1 MNLRRLRCSISK
13 AASLALLLALVGL
26 ASGPA
31 TWAQA
36 PAPDKSPEQTAPPK
50 GSPDQPQMPGE
61 GEFKI
66 QSNVQLVTTPVTVFD
81 SSGQFVYDLDQ
92 NEFKILDN
100 GQQMRIAQFDSEM
113 RRLSL
118 VIVVE
123 TNDTTVPFLDSVR
136 PLASMFS
143 DLVMGPQ
150 GEVAVLTYSDH
161 VDLALDFTPNG
172 DKLDNVLR
180 GLQGRGGGMHLDD
193 ALVRALSM
201 LNHRPAEDRKVAIV
215 FSDGFNMGSK
225 MSRSEIVKGA
235 MNSNITIYHLG
246 FSPVKGLWKKP
257 AKDPGVDIESES
269 VARPIGPN
277 QAPTPTNEAGTWDTA
292 GGDGINLLGILLGL
306 GEAAKKPIF
315 KDSMI
320 YFARYSGGQ
329 SYQKWGKDTVQQA
342 LNQIA
347 TEIHSQYELAY
358 APATPIE
365 PGFHKIEVEVRR
377 PGAKVRARAGWF
389 YQGEPP
395 RGVVVK

>member
-1 MNLRRLRCSISK
+1 V
-13 AASLALLLALVGL
+13 LLAFAGL
-26 ASGPA
+26 TLGPA
-31 TWAQA
+31 AWAQEGTA
-36 PAPDKSPEQTAPPK
+36 AKSPEQAAPQ
-50 GSPDQPQMPGE
+50 GDSPDQPPVGE
-61 GEFKI
+61 EYKI
-66 QSNVQLVTTPVTVFD
+66 RSNVQLVTTPVTVFD
-81 SSGQFVYDLDQ
+81 SGGQFVYDLEQ

-100 GQQMRIAQFDSEM
+100 GVQQRIVQFDSEM

-136 PLASMFS
+136 PLGSMFS
-143 DLVMGPQ
+143 EMVMGPQ

-161 VDLALDFTPNG
+161 VDMPLNFTANG
-172 DKLDNVLR
+172 DKLDTVLR
-180 GLQGRGGGMHLDD
+180 GLQGRGSGMHLDD
-193 ALVRALSM
+193 AVLRALSM
-201 LNHRPAEDRKVAIV
+201 LNNRPQGDRKVAIV
-215 FSDGFNMGSK
+215 FSDGFNIGSK

-246 FSPVKGLWKKP
+246 FSPVKGLWKRP
-257 AKDPGVDIESES
+257 AKDPAPDLVSQS
-269 VARPIGPN
+269 VARGMPPN
-277 QAPTPTNEAGTWDTA
+277 SAPTPTNEENIWDTS
-292 GGDGINLLGILLGL
+292 DIPIISILLGL
-306 GEAAKKPIF
+306 GEEAKKPIF

-329 SYQKWGKDTVQQA
+329 SYQKWGKDTVQEA
-342 LNQIA
+342 LNHIA

-358 APATPIE
+358 APTTPIQ